1 MKRYSG
7 AAALLLLAGCLNAA
21 DTTNTITLP
30 FDMDLPDGVGEGWT
44 AGVADVPET
53 ELLNVNLAGDLRVL
67 PSPLP
72 GREALY
78 LAGSNVSGTIFM
90 FQQRRF
96 TGLLPNEQY
105 EVELEVEFA
114 TNYHQDCTT
123 GIGPATFLKAGVA
136 LIEPAAEPDG
146 QGILRMT
153 IDKGTGATAGDYTQQ
168 GDVRNGASGCPTTG
182 TYTIKETTRRSQPLR
197 LVTDAFG
204 GFWLW
209 VGIESTAPGRPEI
222 YIGGI
227 IVTLTR

>member
-21 DTTNTITLP
+21 DTTNTVSLP
-30 FDMDLPDGVGEGWT
+30 FDFNVVGEEWI

-53 ELLNVNLAGDLRVL
+53 EVLNLNFAGDLRVL

-72 GREALY
+72 NRNALY
-78 LAGSNVSGTIFM
+78 LAGDNVSGTIFM

-96 TGLLPNEQY
+96 TGLVPNEQY
-105 EVELEVEFA
+105 DVALEAEFA
-114 TNYHQDCTT
+114 TSYHQGCTT
-123 GIGPATFLKAGVA
+123 GIGPATFIKAGVA

-153 IDKGTGATAGDYTQQ
+153 IDKGTGATAGDYTQL
-168 GDVRNGASGCPTTG
+168 GDIRNGADGCPVPG
-182 TYTIKETTRRSQPLR
+182 TYTIQTTIMRSQSLR

-209 VGIESTAPGRPEI
+209 IGIESTAAGRPEI
-222 YIGGI
+222 YFGGM

>member
-1 MKRYSG
+1 MKWYSG
-7 AAALLLLAGCLNAA
+7 AAALLLLAGCLNAT
-21 DTTNTITLP
+21 DTSSTISLP
-30 FDMDLPDGVGEGWT
+30 FDFDEVGEGWT

-72 GREALY
+72 DRNSLY
-78 LAGSNVSGTIFM
+78 LAGTNVGGTIFM

-105 EVELEVEFA
+105 EVALEAEFA
-114 TNYHQDCTT
+114 TNFHQGCST
-123 GIGPATFLKAGVA
+123 GIGPATFLKAGVS
-136 LIEPAAEPDG
+136 LIEPAAEVDA

-153 IDKGTGATAGDYTQQ
+153 IDKGTGATAGDYAQL
-168 GDVRNGASGCPTTG
+168 GDIRNGASGCPSPG
-182 TYTIKETTRRSQPLR
+182 TYTIQTTVMRSQPLG

-209 VGIESTAPGRPEI
+209 IGIESTAAGRPEI
-222 YIGGI
+222 YLGGV
-227 IVTLTR
+227 IVTLTH

>member
-7 AAALLLLAGCLNAA
+7 AAALLLLASCLNAA
-21 DTTNTITLP
+21 DTTNTISLP
-30 FDMDLPDGVGEGWT
+30 FDFDAEGVGDGWT

-72 GREALY
+72 GRDALY
-78 LAGSNVSGTIFM
+78 LAGNSVGGSIFM

-105 EVELEVEFA
+105 DVALEAEFA
-114 TNYHQDCTT
+114 TNFHQGCTT
-123 GIGPATFLKAGVA
+123 GIGPATFIKAGVS
-136 LIEPAAEPDG
+136 LIEPAAEVDG

-153 IDKGTGATAGDYTQQ
+153 IDKGTGATAGDYAQL
-168 GDVRNGASGCPTTG
+168 GDIRNGAGGCPTPG
-182 TYTIKETTRRSQPLR
+182 TYTIQTTIMRTQPLR

-209 VGIESTAPGRPEI
+209 IGIESTAAGRPEI
-222 YIGGI
+222 YFGGV
-227 IVTLTR
+227 IVSLTH

>member
-1 MKRYSG
+1 
-7 AAALLLLAGCLNAA
+7 
-21 DTTNTITLP
+21 
-30 FDMDLPDGVGEGWT
+30 
-44 AGVADVPET
+44 VADVPET

-67 PSPLP
+67 PAPLP
-72 GREALY
+72 GREALH
-78 LAGSNVSGTIFM
+78 LAGTNVGGSIFM

-105 EVELEVEFA
+105 EVELEAEFA
-114 TNYHQDCTT
+114 TNYHQGCTT

-153 IDKGTGATAGDYTQQ
+153 IDKGTGSSAGDYAQL
-168 GDVRNGASGCPTTG
+168 GDIRNGASGCPTPG
-182 TYTIKETTRRSQPLR
+182 TYTIANTTKRSQTLR
-197 LVTDAFG
+197 LLTDAFG

-209 VGIESTAPGRPEI
+209 IGIESTGAGRPEI
-222 YIGGI
+222 YIGAI

>member
-21 DTTNTITLP
+21 DTTNTISLP
-30 FDMDLPDGVGEGWT
+30 FDFDEVGEGWT

-53 ELLNVNLAGDLRVL
+53 ELLNVNFVGELRVL
-67 PSPLP
+67 PASLP
-72 GREALY
+72 NRDALY
-78 LAGSNVSGTIFM
+78 LAGDNVSGSIFM

-105 EVELEVEFA
+105 DVELEAEFA
-114 TNYHQDCTT
+114 TNFHQGCTT
-123 GIGPATFLKAGVA
+123 GIGPGTFLKAGVA
-136 LIEPAAEPDG
+136 LIEPAVEPDG

-153 IDKGTGATAGDYTQQ
+153 IDKGTGATAGDYTQL
-168 GDVRNGASGCPTTG
+168 GDIRNGASGCPVPG
-182 TYTIKETTRRSQPLR
+182 AYTIQTTPMRSQPLR

-209 VGIESTAPGRPEI
+209 IGIESTAAGRPEI
-222 YIGGI
+222 YLGGV
-227 IVTLTR
+227 IVTLTH

>member
-21 DTTNTITLP
+21 DGTSTVSLP
-30 FDMDLPDGVGEGWT
+30 FDLDVVGEGWT
-44 AGVADVPET
+44 TGVADVPET
-53 ELLNVNLAGDLRVL
+53 ELLNVNFVGDLRVL

-72 GREALY
+72 NRNALY
-78 LAGSNVSGTIFM
+78 LAGTNVGGTVFL

-105 EVELEVEFA
+105 EVALEAEFA
-114 TNYHQDCTT
+114 TSYHQGCTT

-136 LIEPAAEPDG
+136 LIEPATEPDG

-153 IDKGTGATAGDYTQQ
+153 IDKGNGATSGDYAQL
-168 GDVRNGASGCPTTG
+168 GDIRNGAAGCPEPG
-182 TYTIKETTRRSQPLR
+182 TYTIQNTVKRSQSLR

-209 VGIESTAPGRPEI
+209 IGIESTAAGRPEI
-222 YIGGI
+222 YLGGI

>member
-21 DTTNTITLP
+21 DTTNTISLP
-30 FDMDLPDGVGEGWT
+30 FDFNVVGEEWI

-53 ELLNVNLAGDLRVL
+53 EVLNLNFAGDLRVL

-72 GREALY
+72 NRNALY
-78 LAGSNVSGTIFM
+78 LAGDNVSGTIFM

-105 EVELEVEFA
+105 EVALEAEFA
-114 TNYHQDCTT
+114 TNFHQGCTS
-123 GIGPATFLKAGVA
+123 GIGPATFIKAGVA

-153 IDKGTGATAGDYTQQ
+153 VDKGTGATAGDYTQL
-168 GDVRNGASGCPTTG
+168 GDIRNGADGCPVPG
-182 TYTIKETTRRSQPLR
+182 TYTIQTTITRSQSLR

-209 VGIESTAPGRPEI
+209 IGIESTAAGRPEI
-222 YIGGI
+222 YFGGM

>member
-1 MKRYSG
+1 
-7 AAALLLLAGCLNAA
+7 
-21 DTTNTITLP
+21 
-30 FDMDLPDGVGEGWT
+30 
-44 AGVADVPET
+44 VADIPET
-53 ELLNVNLAGDLRVL
+53 ELQNVSFVGDLRVL

-72 GREALY
+72 NREALY
-78 LAGSNVSGTIFM
+78 VAGNNVSGTIFM

-105 EVELEVEFA
+105 EVELEAEFA
-114 TNYHQDCTT
+114 TNYHQGCTT

-153 IDKGTGATAGDYTQQ
+153 IDKGTGATAGDYTQL
-168 GDVRNGASGCPTTG
+168 GDIRNGASGCPTPG
-182 TYTIKETTRRSQPLR
+182 TYTIQTTTRRSQPLR

-209 VGIESTAPGRPEI
+209 IGIESTAAGRPEI
-222 YIGGI
+222 YFGAM

>member
-21 DTTNTITLP
+21 DTTNTISLP
-30 FDMDLPDGVGEGWT
+30 FDFDEVGEGWT
-44 AGVADVPET
+44 AGVADIPET
-53 ELLNVNLAGDLRVL
+53 ELPNVNFVGDLRVL

-72 GREALY
+72 NRDALY
-78 LAGSNVSGTIFM
+78 LAGTSGGGPMFM

-105 EVELEVEFA
+105 EVELEAEFA
-114 TNYHQDCTT
+114 TNYHQGCST
-123 GIGPATFLKAGVA
+123 GLGPTTFLKAGVA
-136 LIEPAAEPDG
+136 LIEPAVEPDG

-153 IDKGTGATAGDYTQQ
+153 IDKGTGATAGDYAQL
-168 GDVRNGASGCPTTG
+168 GDIRNGASGCPAPG
-182 TYTIKETTRRSQPLR
+182 TYTIQTTIMRSQVLR

-209 VGIESTAPGRPEI
+209 IGIESTAAGRPEI
-222 YIGGI
+222 YLGGV
-227 IVTLTR
+227 IVTLTH

>member
-21 DTTNTITLP
+21 DSTNTISLP
-30 FDMDLPDGVGEGWT
+30 FDFDVVGEGWT

-53 ELLNVNLAGDLRVL
+53 ELQNVNFVGELRVL

-72 GREALY
+72 NRDALY
-78 LAGSNVSGTIFM
+78 LAGDNVSGSIFM
-90 FQQRRF
+90 FQQHRF

-105 EVELEVEFA
+105 EVALEAEFA
-114 TNYHQDCTT
+114 TTYHQGCTS
-123 GIGPATFLKAGVA
+123 GIGPATFLKAGVS
-136 LIEPAAEPDG
+136 LVEPAVEPDG

-153 IDKGTGATAGDYTQQ
+153 IDKGTGATAGDYTQL
-168 GDVRNGASGCPTTG
+168 GDIRNGASGCPAPG
-182 TYTIKETTRRSQPLR
+182 TYTIQTTIMRSQQLR

-209 VGIESTAPGRPEI
+209 IGIESTAAGRPEI
-222 YIGGI
+222 YLGGV
-227 IVTLTR
+227 IVTLTH

>member
-21 DTTNTITLP
+21 DTTNTISLP
-30 FDMDLPDGVGEGWT
+30 FDFDEVGEGWT

-53 ELLNVNLAGDLRVL
+53 ELLNVNFVGELRVL
-67 PSPLP
+67 PASLP
-72 GREALY
+72 NRDALY
-78 LAGSNVSGTIFM
+78 LAGDNVSGSIFM

-105 EVELEVEFA
+105 DVELEAEFA
-114 TNYHQDCTT
+114 TNFHQGCTT
-123 GIGPATFLKAGVA
+123 GIGPGTFIKAGVA
-136 LIEPAAEPDG
+136 LIEPAVEPDG

-153 IDKGTGATAGDYTQQ
+153 IDKGTGATAGDYTQL
-168 GDVRNGASGCPTTG
+168 GDIRNGASGCPVPG
-182 TYTIKETTRRSQPLR
+182 TYTIQTTPMRSQPLR

-209 VGIESTAPGRPEI
+209 IGIESTAAGRPEI
-222 YIGGI
+222 YLGGV
-227 IVTLTR
+227 IVTLTH

>member
-21 DTTNTITLP
+21 DTTNTISLP
-30 FDMDLPDGVGEGWT
+30 FDFDEVGEGWT

-53 ELLNVNLAGDLRVL
+53 ELQNVNFVGELRVL
-67 PSPLP
+67 PAPLP
-72 GREALY
+72 NRDALY
-78 LAGSNVSGTIFM
+78 LAGDNVSGSIFM

-105 EVELEVEFA
+105 QVELEAEFA
-114 TNYHQDCTT
+114 TNFHQGCTT
-123 GIGPATFLKAGVA
+123 GIGPATFIKAGVA
-136 LIEPAAEPDG
+136 LIEPAVEPDG

-153 IDKGTGATAGDYTQQ
+153 IDKGTGATAGDYTQL
-168 GDVRNGASGCPTTG
+168 GDIRNGASGCPVPG
-182 TYTIKETTRRSQPLR
+182 TYTIQTTIMRSQPLR

-209 VGIESTAPGRPEI
+209 IGIESTAAGRPEI
-222 YIGGI
+222 YFGGV
-227 IVTLTR
+227 IVTLTH

>member
-21 DTTNTITLP
+21 DTTNTISLP
-30 FDMDLPDGVGEGWT
+30 FDFDEVGEGWT

-53 ELLNVNLAGDLRVL
+53 ELLNVNFVGELRVL
-67 PSPLP
+67 PASLP
-72 GREALY
+72 NRDALY
-78 LAGSNVSGTIFM
+78 LAGDNVSGSIFM

-105 EVELEVEFA
+105 DVELEAEFA
-114 TNYHQDCTT
+114 TNFHQGCTT
-123 GIGPATFLKAGVA
+123 GIGPGTFLKAGVA
-136 LIEPAAEPDG
+136 LIEPAVEPDG

-153 IDKGTGATAGDYTQQ
+153 IDKGTGATAGDYTQL
-168 GDVRNGASGCPTTG
+168 GDIRNGASGCPVPG
-182 TYTIKETTRRSQPLR
+182 TYTIQTTPMRSQPLR

-209 VGIESTAPGRPEI
+209 IGIESTAAGRPEI
-222 YIGGI
+222 YLGGV
-227 IVTLTR
+227 IVTLTH